1 MISMEK
7 VEKLRKHA
15 DISYSEAKKVL
26 EETDGDILEAVV
38 KLEEEGRIKPPGSG
52 GYYNSN
58 DRYQAAGA
66 NSEQKQEK
74 QREQQKK
81 QQQKKRSSFAETLSS
96 IIKWTGKIVDKGNTN
111 YFKVLKNRRKILELP
126 LTAFVLLLIFA
137 FWLVI
142 PLIIIGLVVG
152 YNYQFGGPD
161 LEKTE
166 VNKAM
171 DKFSD
176 ATKQAVDS
184 VNEAAGKFSSRE
196 NNKGAN
202 NDGENPDS

>member
-38 KLEEEGRIKPPGSG
+38 KLEEEGRIKSPGSG

-58 DRYQAAGA
+58 DRYQATGS

-96 IIKWTGKIVDKGNTN
+96 IIKWTGKIIDKGNTN

>member
-26 EETDGDILEAVV
+26 EETDGDILESVV
-38 KLEEEGRIKPPGSG
+38 KLEEEGRIKSPGSG
-52 GYYNSN
+52 GYYNSK
-58 DRYQAAGA
+58 DKYQSA
-66 NSEQKQEK
+66 NTNSGQKQQKE
-74 QREQQKK
+74 REQQK
-81 QQQKKRSSFAETLSS
+81 QQRQEKRSSFAETLSS
-96 IIKWTGKIVDKGNTN
+96 IIKWTGKIIDKGNNN
-111 YFKVLKNRRKILELP
+111 YFKVLKNRKKILELP

-184 VNEAAGKFSSRE
+184 VNEAAGKFSSRD
-196 NNKGAN
+196 NNRGVNK
-202 NDGENPDS
+202 DGENPDS